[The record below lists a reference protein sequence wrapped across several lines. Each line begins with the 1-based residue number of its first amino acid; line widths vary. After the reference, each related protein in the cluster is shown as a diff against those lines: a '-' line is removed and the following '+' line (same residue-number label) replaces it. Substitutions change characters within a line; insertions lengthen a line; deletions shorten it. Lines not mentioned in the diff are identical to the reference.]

1 MTLVG
6 SLHANANT
14 AVIGASGGIGRA
26 FVNWLADDDRVDSV
40 YAFSRSPVDWGNR
53 ARVHGAT
60 LDLTDEAS
68 IQAASELATAHSPL
82 DLVIVASGILHR
94 DPDIK
99 PEKSM
104 REVDSQALADVFAIN
119 TIGPTLVAKHFL
131 PKLRRKHKTVFAAL
145 SARVGSIS
153 DNRLGGWASYRM
165 SKAALNMMVRTMAIE
180 QARRLPESV
189 VVALHPGTVDTALSQ
204 PFTQGVNSSSL
215 FSPTSAAEK
224 LLQVVDGSRP
234 EDSGGFFAY
243 DRSPIEY

>member
-53 ARVHGAT
+53 ARIHGAT

-94 DPDIK
+94 DPDIR
-99 PEKSM
+99 PEKGM
-104 REVDSQALADVFAIN
+104 REVDPQALADVFAIN

-131 PKLRRKHKTVFAAL
+131 PALRRKHKTVFAAL
-145 SARVGSIS
+145 SARVGSIA

-180 QARRLPESV
+180 QKRRLPESV
-189 VVALHPGTVDTALSQ
+189 VVALHPGTVDTLLSQ
-204 PFTQGVNSSSL
+204 PFTQGVNAASL
-215 FSPTSAAEK
+215 FSPASAAEK
-224 LLQVVDGSRP
+224 LLQVVDGLRS